1 MTEKEFISCY
11 DEFFDMV
18 WRICFVE
25 LSGKKQDVEDAASD
39 TFLKLLKSF
48 SGSTADRERVKAW
61 LIVTAQNTCRS
72 MLRLAFRRAVSLEGF
87 IADNGELP
95 ATEESRELADALSQL
110 GDNERSVLLMHYYF
124 GYSGQEIANI
134 MKMAEGTVYSTLS
147 RGRKKL
153 SKILEG
159 DENDAG

>member
-25 LSGKKQDVEDAASD
+25 LSGKRHDVEDAVSD

-72 MLRLAFRRAVSLEGF
+72 MLRLAFRQAVSLEGF

-95 ATEESRELADALSQL
+95 ANDESRELSEALLQL
-110 GDNERSVLLMHYYF
+110 GDNERSVMLMHYYF
-124 GYSGQEIANI
+124 GYSGQEIAKI
-134 MKMAEGTVYSTLS
+134 LKMAEGTVYSTLS

-153 SKILEG
+153 SEILEG
-159 DENDAG
+159 DEDDAG